1 MKIQELE
8 RKTGLERPSIRFYE
22 KEGLLIPKRLENGY
36 REYTDEDAELLKKIK
51 LLRRLGMS
59 IEKIRALQQGSAD
72 LSAVIAQQVSYH
84 SSQIDEHRRCR
95 AVCEAIRDDGAEFS
109 SLDAEHYLRLLQ
121 EIRIDDKTL
130 GRTNFQ
136 ENVQKEI
143 HPWKR
148 YFARWLDYTFWGAI
162 VNFIWIV
169 LLRVRPILMGF
180 WETVFGIAAMALFVP
195 VEALLLH
202 KFGTT
207 PGKYIMGIRLEYIQ
221 GGNLPYS
228 EALYRSLHVFTGG
241 VCLGIPLINIIF
253 YIFRYCQLTGRSWR
267 IFARHDQ
274 VEGPQD
280 MPWDED
286 TEIIY
291 DLFDWK
297 RGVAAAVCAA
307 ALIAL
312 TIVGVIDGFKPKHR
326 GSELTIA
333 QVAENYNATMVVLQQ
348 EVDYYDKL
356 QKDGTKKPVS
366 PNRVII
372 DMNHSVGNHQMQ
384 FAYEVEKGIV
394 RSIQIHHSWDSV
406 FWLQPLSGDA
416 LMMSSSLLLAQE
428 GCSLPELQEFMR
440 VYESHLDDK
449 TASFAYENI
458 LIEWNID
465 SQKSMHQGSIYADGD
480 ENVTAALD
488 FRITIR

>member
-8 RKTGLERPSIRFYE
+8 RMTGLERPSIRFYE
-22 KEGLLIPKRLENGY
+22 KEGLLVPNRLENGY
-36 REYTDEDAELLKKIK
+36 RDYSEADAELLKKIK

-72 LSAVIAQQVSYH
+72 LSAAIAQQVSYH

-95 AVCEAIRDDGAEFS
+95 AVCEAIRDDGADFS
-109 SLDAEHYLRLLQ
+109 SLDAEHYLRLLR

-136 ENVQKEI
+136 ESVPKEI

-148 YFARWLDYTFWGAI
+148 YFARWLDYMFWGAI
-162 VNFIWIV
+162 VNFVWIV

-180 WETVFGIAAMALFVP
+180 WETVFGIGAMALFVP
-195 VEALLLH
+195 AEALLLH

-228 EALYRSLHVFTGG
+228 EALYRSLRVFTGG
-241 VCLGIPLINIIF
+241 VGLGIPFINIIL

-274 VEGPQD
+274 VEGPQE
-280 MPWDED
+280 MSWDED

-291 DLFDWK
+291 SHYNWK
-297 RGVAAAVCAA
+297 RGVASAVMAVVF
-307 ALIAL
+307 IAL
-312 TIVGVIDGFKPKHR
+312 TTVGIIDGFKPRHR

-333 QVAENYNATMVVLQQ
+333 QVAENYNATMAVLQR
-348 EVDYYDKL
+348 EVDYHDKL
-356 QKDGTKKPVS
+356 QADGTKKPVS
-366 PNRVII
+366 PNTVIF
-372 DMNHSVGNHQMQ
+372 DMNHSSGNHQMQ
-384 FAYEVEKGIV
+384 FSYEVENGIV
-394 RSIQIHHSWDSV
+394 RSVQVHHSWDSV
-406 FWLQPLSGDA
+406 FWLQPLNGDA
-416 LMMSSSLLLAQE
+416 LMMVSSLLLAQE

-440 VYESHLDDK
+440 LYEAHLDEN

-465 SQKSMHQGSIYADGD
+465 SQKSMQQGSIYAEG
-480 ENVTAALD
+480 EEAVSATLD
-488 FRITIR
+488 FCITIQ

>member
-8 RKTGLERPSIRFYE
+8 RMTGLERPSIRFYE
-22 KEGLLIPKRLENGY
+22 KEGLLVPERLENGY
-36 REYTDEDAELLKKIK
+36 RDYSEADAELLKKIK

-72 LSAVIAQQVSYH
+72 LSAVITQQVSYH

-109 SLDAEHYLRLLQ
+109 SLDAEYYLRLLR
-121 EIRIDDKTL
+121 EIRIDDKVL

-136 ENVQKEI
+136 ESVPEEI

-148 YFARWLDYTFWGAI
+148 YFARWLDYLIWGAI
-162 VNFIWIV
+162 VNVVWIV

-180 WETVFGIAAMALFVP
+180 WETVFGIGSMALFVP

-228 EALYRSLHVFTGG
+228 EALYRSLRVFTGG
-241 VCLGIPLINIIF
+241 VGLGIPIINIIV

-280 MPWDED
+280 MPWDEE
-286 TEIIY
+286 TEFVY
-291 DLFDWK
+291 CHHNWK
-297 RGVAAAVCAA
+297 RGVAAVICAA
-307 ALIAL
+307 VFVAL
-312 TIVGVIDGFKPKHR
+312 TTVGIIDGFKPRHR

-333 QVAENYNATMVVLQQ
+333 QVAENYNATMAVL
-348 EVDYYDKL
+348 
-356 QKDGTKKPVS
+356 
-366 PNRVII
+366 
-372 DMNHSVGNHQMQ
+372 
-384 FAYEVEKGIV
+384 
-394 RSIQIHHSWDSV
+394 
-406 FWLQPLSGDA
+406 
-416 LMMSSSLLLAQE
+416 
-428 GCSLPELQEFMR
+428 
-440 VYESHLDDK
+440 
-449 TASFAYENI
+449 
-458 LIEWNID
+458 
-465 SQKSMHQGSIYADGD
+465 
-480 ENVTAALD
+480 
-488 FRITIR
+488 

>member
-8 RKTGLERPSIRFYE
+8 RMTGLERPSIRFYE
-22 KEGLLIPKRLENGY
+22 KEGLLVPKRLENGY
-36 REYTDEDAELLKKIK
+36 RDYSEADAELLKKIK

-59 IEKIRALQQGSAD
+59 IEKIRALQHGSAD

-109 SLDAEHYLRLLQ
+109 SLDAEHYLRLLR
-121 EIRIDDKTL
+121 EIRIDDKAL

-136 ENVQKEI
+136 ESVPKEI

-162 VNFIWIV
+162 VNFVWIV

-180 WETVFGIAAMALFVP
+180 WETVFGIGAMALFVP

-221 GGNLPYS
+221 GGDLPYS
-228 EALYRSLHVFTGG
+228 EALYRSLRVFTGG
-241 VCLGIPLINIIF
+241 VGLGIPLINIIL

-280 MPWDED
+280 MLWDEE

-291 DLFDWK
+291 SHYNWK
-297 RGVAAAVCAA
+297 RGVAAAVMAVVF
-307 ALIAL
+307 IAL
-312 TIVGVIDGFKPKHR
+312 TTVGIIDGFKPRHR

-333 QVAENYNATMVVLQQ
+333 QVAENYNATMAVLQR
-348 EVDYYDKL
+348 EVDYHDKL
-356 QKDGTKKPVS
+356 QEDGTKKPVS
-366 PNRVII
+366 PNTVIF
-372 DMNHSVGNHQMQ
+372 DMNHSSGNHQMQ
-384 FAYEVEKGIV
+384 FSYEVENGIV
-394 RSIQIHHSWDSV
+394 RSVQVHHTWDSV
-406 FWLQPLSGDA
+406 FWLQPLNGDA
-416 LMMSSSLLLAQE
+416 LMMARSLLLAQE
-428 GCSLPELQEFMR
+428 GCSLPELQEFSNL
-440 VYESHLDDK
+440 YEAHLDEK

-465 SQKSMHQGSIYADGD
+465 SQKSMQQGSIYAEG
-480 ENVTAALD
+480 EEVVSATLD
-488 FRITIR
+488 FCITIQ

>member
-8 RKTGLERPSIRFYE
+8 RMTGLERPSIRFYE
-22 KEGLLIPKRLENGY
+22 KEGLLIPERLENGY
-36 REYTDEDAELLKKIK
+36 RDYSEADAELLKKIK

-72 LSAVIAQQVSYH
+72 LSAVITQQVSYH

-109 SLDAEHYLRLLQ
+109 SLDAEHYLRLLR
-121 EIRIDDKTL
+121 EIKIDDKVL
-130 GRTNFQ
+130 GRTNFR
-136 ENVQKEI
+136 ESVPEEI

-148 YFARWLDYTFWGAI
+148 YFARWLDYLIWGAI
-162 VNFIWIV
+162 VNVVWIV

-180 WETVFGIAAMALFVP
+180 WETVYGIGAMALFVP

-228 EALYRSLHVFTGG
+228 EALYRSLRVFTGG
-241 VCLGIPLINIIF
+241 VGLGIPLINIIL

-291 DLFDWK
+291 SHHNWK
-297 RGVAAAVCAA
+297 RGVAAAVMATVF
-307 ALIAL
+307 IAL
-312 TIVGVIDGFKPKHR
+312 TTVGIIDGFKPRHR

-333 QVAENYNATMVVLQQ
+333 QVAENYNATMAVLQR
-348 EVDYYDKL
+348 EVDYHDKL

-366 PNRVII
+366 PNTVIF
-372 DMNHSVGNHQMQ
+372 DMNHSEGNHQMQ
-384 FAYEVEKGIV
+384 FSYEVEKGIV
-394 RSIQIHHSWDSV
+394 RSVQVHHTWDSV
-406 FWLQPLSGDA
+406 FWLQPLNGDA
-416 LMMSSSLLLAQE
+416 LMMASSLLLAQE

-440 VYESHLDDK
+440 LYEAHLDKK

-458 LIEWNID
+458 MIEWNID
-465 SQKSMHQGSIYADGD
+465 SQKSMQQGSIYADGD
-480 ENVTAALD
+480 ENVTAVLD
-488 FRITIR
+488 FSVTIR